1 MKIKKSYKIFKITIL
16 SLLLF
21 GSGTITFAQVDSLF
35 WFAPPEVSSGN
46 GAEDA
51 PVYLWI
57 SSLSQPVVVT
67 ISQPA
72 NTLFVPIVVSLAPNS
87 TQQIDL
93 TDRLGY
99 LETQPANTIKTTGLK
114 IKSTHLIR
122 AYYEVKSTE
131 SNSEI
136 FVLKGSYGLG
146 NAFFVPM
153 QNFLSNTVDTSVTPQ
168 PTSSFDIVASQNNTS
183 ITILPASNIV
193 GHLANS
199 PFIVTLNAGQ
209 TYSAAATGVLG
220 IQHLQGSM
228 ITSSKPVAVTIKDDR
243 INASVYGS
251 CTDLAGDQLLSTKNI
266 GTKYAVVKGNLN
278 APYDKVII
286 LGSENSTF
294 LYINGTFVT
303 NLNKRETYIHNFD
316 QNQILYIES
325 SEPVYV
331 LHFTG
336 HGCELSYSIVSPLNC
351 IGTQSIT
358 FTKETSNPLTLML
371 ISDVGGAANFRV
383 NGNTGVITNSQFQ
396 YVPATNNEW
405 KYAKITLETTQFPQ
419 NSTITISNPLN
430 KFQMAILEYDNLHAK
445 YLSFSD
451 VAFIKYAIKEAPE
464 IYCVG
469 DTISLSVN
477 PIANASYT
485 WNGPNQFTSDGD
497 DLLILNAEHINSG
510 NYIMSGS
517 AGICQIHSDTI
528 HIQVVEPMQV
538 EVFPS
543 ATTICEFDSLVLTG
557 SGCVD
562 YEWSTG
568 AQTETIKLQPLES
581 TDFILKGI
589 DINGCKSNDTI
600 HITVKPTPYIDINPN
615 PTTINVGE
623 TVYLHVSSQLPGTDY
638 LWENGSIA
646 TSIMVTP
653 PFSTI
658 IDVSGVYDGCKS
670 NGSAYIYVVDPIEPD
685 YTFYIPNT
693 FSPNGDGLNDLFIPR
708 LIDAKIVS
716 ISIFNRWNS
725 LVFYTENPNIEW
737 DGSSNGAPCLPGV
750 YAYKIFYKK
759 EGSESLKQLLG
770 HVSII
775 RD

>member
-1 MKIKKSYKIFKITIL
+1 MENKKSYKILKITIL
-16 SLLLF
+16 SFLLW
-21 GSGTITFAQVDSLF
+21 GSVTTNFAQVDSLF
-35 WFAPPEVSSGN
+35 WFAPPEVSAGSGVD
-46 GAEDA
+46 DA

-67 ISQPA
+67 ITQPA
-72 NTLFVPIVVSLAPNS
+72 NSQFVPIVVSLGANS

-93 TDRLGY
+93 TDRLDF
-99 LETQPANTIKTTGLK
+99 LETKPANTIRSTGLK

-122 AYYEVKSTE
+122 AYYEVKSAA

-153 QNFLSNTVDTSVTPQ
+153 QNFLSNGVDTSFTLQ

-199 PFIVTLNAGQ
+199 PFTFILNAGQ
-209 TYSAAATGVLG
+209 TYSAAATGLLG

-228 ITSSKPVAVTIKDDR
+228 ITSSKPVAVTVKDDR
-243 INASVYGS
+243 INGSVYGT

-286 LGSENSTF
+286 LGTENSTF
-294 LYINGTFVT
+294 LYINGTYT
-303 NLNKRETYIHNFD
+303 THINKRETFIQNFD

-325 SEPVYV
+325 TEPVYV
-331 LHFTG
+331 LHLTG
-336 HGCELSYSIVSPLNC
+336 KGCELSYSLVSPLNC

-358 FTKETSNPLTLML
+358 FTKETTNPLTLML

-383 NGNTGVITNSQFQ
+383 NGNTGVISNTQFQ
-396 YVPATNNEW
+396 VVPGTNNEW
-405 KYAKITLETTQFPQ
+405 KYAKITLETTQYPE

-430 KFQMAILEYDNLHAK
+430 KFQISLLEYDDIHAK

-451 VAFIKYAIKEAPE
+451 VAFLKYIIKEAPE

-477 PIANASYT
+477 LIANASYT
-485 WNGPNQFTSDGD
+485 WNGPNQYTSDGD
-497 DLLILNAEHINSG
+497 DLLILNAEHLNSG
-510 NYIMSGS
+510 NYIVSGS
-517 AGICQIHSDTI
+517 AGICPIHSDTI
-528 HIQVVEPMQV
+528 HIQVVDPMQV
-538 EVFPS
+538 EVIPS
-543 ATTICEFDSLVLTG
+543 ATTICKFDSLFLTG

-568 AQTETIKLQPLES
+568 DLTETIRLQPLES
-581 TDFILKGI
+581 NDYTVKGI

-600 HITVKPTPYIDINPN
+600 HIEVKPTPYIEINPN

-623 TVYLHVSSQLPGTDY
+623 TVYLHVSSQLPGTEY

-685 YTFYIPNT
+685 FTFYIPNT

-708 LIDAKIVS
+708 LIDANIVS

-737 DGSSNGAPCLPGV
+737 DGSSSGTPCLPGV

-759 EGSESLKQLLG
+759 EGSESLKQLFG
-770 HVSII
+770 HVTII